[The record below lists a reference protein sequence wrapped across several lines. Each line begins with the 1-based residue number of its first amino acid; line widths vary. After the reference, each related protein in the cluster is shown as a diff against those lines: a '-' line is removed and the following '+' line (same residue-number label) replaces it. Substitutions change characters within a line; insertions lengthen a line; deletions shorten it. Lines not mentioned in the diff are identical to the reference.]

1 MLPCQKL
8 IDRYPRE
15 SLKCGLKIIFQSVTT
30 PSEQA
35 LLKPVK
41 TYQHFEKITHHVY
54 FFLLKSKSI
63 LAENLEPFILHEQTF
78 QFRVTTGQVVGQTQS
93 CAQEKHLTWLK
104 KQRVARTSPQ
114 IGVQGHRWVICFSRT
129 ASGWQQQFDYK
140 VKRSDKIGIV
150 YKKLRKTV
158 LGLSSS
164 GEIWSEQLSSTLVS
178 LLL

>member
-1 MLPCQKL
+1 MWIENYFPICYD
-8 IDRYPRE
+8 IVRAGA
-15 SLKCGLKIIFQSVTT
+15 LKACENISTLWEDYTSR
-30 PSEQA
+30 
-35 LLKPVK
+35 L
-41 TYQHFEKITHHVY
+41 